1 MIFLNDELDGYISL
15 IPSHIYIYMSS
26 FYVVGYHIYIL
37 RIRTYMCV
45 RIYIYIYIYIRTESY
60 VCINIYIRIYVCMYT
75 HCIYIY
81 IKHPNIPRFG
91 KDSANVWNHQKF
103 QLFLSLPCVH
113 RNEPR
118 PCNTLWDR
126 HEGTNPYLGLLW
138 ILGGVEDFSY
148 LTWEGLL

>member
-15 IPSHIYIYMSS
+15 IPSYIYIYMS
-26 FYVVGYHIYIL
+26 FIYVVGYHIYIL
-37 RIRTYMCV
+37 CIRTYMCV
-45 RIYIYIYIYIRTESY
+45 RIYINIYTYRIICMYKY
-60 VCINIYIRIYVCMYT
+60 IYIRIYVCMYT